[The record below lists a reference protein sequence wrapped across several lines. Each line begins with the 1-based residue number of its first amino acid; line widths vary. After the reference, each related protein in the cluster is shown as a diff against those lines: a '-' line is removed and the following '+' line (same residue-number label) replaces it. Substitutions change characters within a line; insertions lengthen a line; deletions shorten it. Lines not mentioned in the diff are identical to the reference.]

1 MGKLWM
7 VAGRQVNGG
16 DGKER
21 LGAYVVLSA
30 GRMSRIF
37 AVRGTTSSAEVT
49 ELPSA
54 TTIDMKRFESELE
67 KDLRLEAGVS
77 GAQAAPATRP
87 SEAWVCGA
95 VRTHLKKAENLD
107 IE

>member
-7 VAGRQVNGG
+7 VAGRQVRGS
-16 DGKER
+16 DGQER

-37 AVRGTTSSAEVT
+37 AVRGTTSATHVT

-54 TTIDMKRFESELE
+54 TTIDMRRFESELD
-67 KDLRLEAGVS
+67 KDLRVEGGDA
-77 GAQAAPATRP
+77 GAQPVPSTRP
-87 SEAWVCGA
+87 VESLVCGV
-95 VRTHLKKAENLD
+95 VREHLKKAENLD
-107 IE
+107 VE